1 MNNPKCPVWGTPAA
15 LQQLGDHDAVRVRS
29 PRAGGDYRITGP
41 AVETINAGALDEQ
54 ARARLT
60 TALIDRR
67 RDGDDAPLVDSNLL
81 EESRMASA
89 LSHEARATRLL
100 RHIDDRV
107 SAAPRR
113 SLSLETDDPG
123 TLAHSESWTG
133 GQLQEL
139 TDQLVKARLLYI
151 DVLTRDSKHY
161 GVTLRGRMRLHA
173 ARADVGP

>member
-1 MNNPKCPVWGTPAA
+1 MNNPKCPIWGTPAA
-15 LQQLGDHDAVRVRS
+15 LQQMGDRNAVRVRS

-41 AVETINAGALDEQ
+41 AVKTINAGALDER

-81 EESRMASA
+81 EESEKASA

-113 SLSLETDDPG
+113 SLSLETEDPG

-139 TDQLVKARLLYI
+139 TDRLVKARLLYI
-151 DVLTRDSKHY
+151 DIQAPDSTHY

-173 ARADVGP
+173 ARA